1 MEDISEKKTLGIT
14 VWSQIR
20 IITSMVVAVDKNNTS
35 KAKTL
40 KNNSRLSY
48 WTAEEVARLVQFI
61 QTSNRRK
68 NSPS

>member
-48 WTAEEVARLVQFI
+48 WTTEEVARLVQFI
-61 QTSNRRK
+61 QNSNRRK